1 MPKSVLPSWVAGL
14 ATERQR
20 IAPAST
26 AERVVD
32 VLRERISQG
41 EIAPGSKLSEE
52 TLSGVLGV
60 SRNTLR
66 EAFRLMSHER
76 LVVHELNRGVFV
88 RTLTPADVADLYRV
102 RRLIECSAVRH
113 ASRKALDEGLPG
125 LARAVAAGQA
135 AAEAD
140 DWQAVGTADLA
151 FHQNIAFLEG
161 SPRVDALM
169 RALLAELRLVF
180 HVVNSPRQ
188 FHEPYL
194 ERNEQ
199 ILQRLA
205 AYELT
210 PAERLLRR
218 YLDDAEAHILA
229 NYPG

>member
-1 MPKSVLPSWVAGL
+1 MAESVLPPWVAEL
-14 ATERQR
+14 ATERRR

-32 VLRERISQG
+32 VLRERITRG
-41 EIAPGSKLSEE
+41 AIAPGSKLSEE
-52 TLSGVLGV
+52 TLSRVLGV

-88 RTLTPADVADLYRV
+88 RRLSRGDVADLYRV
-102 RRLIECSAVRH
+102 RRLIECAVVRN
-113 ASRKALDEGLPG
+113 AARPALEEGLPS
-125 LARAVAAGQA
+125 LERAVAAGQA
-135 AAEAD
+135 AAEKD

-151 FHQNIAFLEG
+151 FHQSIAFLEG
-161 SPRVDALM
+161 SARVDALM

-180 HVVNSPRQ
+180 QVVHSPRK

-199 ILQRLA
+199 ILYRLA
-205 AYELT
+205 AYELAS
-210 PAERLLRR
+210 AERLLRQ

-229 NYPG
+229 SYAS